1 MIWLAADP
9 FLDRP
14 PPDQYETRQ
23 DPLFDPLVAE
33 LIKFNNRY
41 DVDFLYTTTT
51 LGVDPGYSSQSF
63 YSGIMGKDTARVNGR
78 FADAAQ
84 NGVRVERRVVE
95 SI

>member
-1 MIWLAADP
+1 M
-9 FLDRP
+9 
-14 PPDQYETRQ
+14 
-23 DPLFDPLVAE
+23 
-33 LIKFNNRY
+33 IKFNNRY

-84 NGVRVERRVVE
+84 NGVRVERRVQGDPYGRGIVYVDSKYE
-95 SI
+95 VAFSCKVGLLPRPGTEL

>member
-1 MIWLAADP
+1 M
-9 FLDRP
+9 
-14 PPDQYETRQ
+14 
-23 DPLFDPLVAE
+23 
-33 LIKFNNRY
+33 IKFHNRY

>member
-1 MIWLAADP
+1 M
-9 FLDRP
+9 
-14 PPDQYETRQ
+14 
-23 DPLFDPLVAE
+23 
-33 LIKFNNRY
+33 IKFNDRY

-84 NGVRVERRVVE
+84 NGVRVERRVVGRIYVIYHVTNRI
-95 SI
+95 SQFGIKHGNIGYCD